1 MKKCHLKAS
10 FAIRAALVAA
20 AVAVH
25 SASADTPDEIF
36 DYVQTDGSA
45 YIDTGIIGK
54 DFCFAMP
61 IS

>member
-25 SASADTPDEIF
+25 SAFADTPDELL

-45 YIDTGIIGK
+45 
-54 DFCFAMP
+54 
-61 IS
+61 